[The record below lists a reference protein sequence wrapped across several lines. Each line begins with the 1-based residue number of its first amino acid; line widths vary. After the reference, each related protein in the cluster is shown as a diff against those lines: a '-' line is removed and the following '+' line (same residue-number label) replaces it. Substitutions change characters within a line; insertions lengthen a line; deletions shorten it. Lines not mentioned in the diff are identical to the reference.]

1 MSKILFFDLDGT
13 LLTTDKQ
20 ISPGNRAALKRML
33 AQGHRAVITTGRYLP
48 SALEQARRLELHGPG
63 CYLIAY
69 NGGLVYDLAAEK
81 TLFRQTLPMDAALAA
96 MAICRELGIHV
107 QAYDQR
113 HVLVIPPYDKDTLHR
128 YCRIMRADYR
138 VVSALTEEPCK
149 LLAASY
155 HRPDELKKL
164 EQALKSRLDSAADCF
179 FTCPNYLEVV
189 PKGISKG
196 SAATRL
202 CKMLGIPLADSVAVG
217 DAENDISMIRS
228 AGVGVAMANGSDEAK
243 AAADDVT
250 TRDNDHDGVAEV
262 IEKWILGAGMPPK
275 VS

>member
-1 MSKILFFDLDGT
+1 MPKILFFDLDGT

-48 SALEQARRLELHGPG
+48 SALEQARKLELHGPG

-81 TLFRQTLPMDAALAA
+81 PLFQQALPISIALEA
-96 MAICRELGIHV
+96 MEICGELGIHV
-107 QAYDQR
+107 QAYDHN
-113 HVLVIPPYDKDTLHR
+113 HVLVVPPYDENTLLR
-128 YCRIMRADYR
+128 YCQIMGASYR
-138 VVSALTEEPCK
+138 VVPTLTEEPCK
-149 LLAASY
+149 VLAASY
-155 HRPDELKKL
+155 DHPERLKKL
-164 EQALKSRLDSAADCF
+164 EQPLKARLGSVADCF

-189 PKGISKG
+189 PKGINKG
-196 SAATRL
+196 SAVVQL
-202 CKMLGIPLADSVAVG
+202 CQMLNIPIADSVAVG

-228 AGVGVAMANGSDEAK
+228 ARVGVAMANGSEEAK

-250 TRDNDHDGVAEV
+250 TLDNDHDGVAEV
-262 IEKWILGAGMPPK
+262 IEKYILGA
-275 VS
+275 